1 MLLLVLLLFLGSLI
15 APILSRLCGN
25 RMGLILSC
33 LPLVFFLVCLT
44 KLGDLGAGPVSETYR
59 LTTSSEYSL
68 VFLQDGLSLLFALLV
83 TGIGFLILVY
93 SYGYMPKSKNLG
105 RYYLLMMLF
114 MGAMAGMVLSGN
126 LISVYLF
133 WELTSLSSFMLIGF
147 EYQQEKARSAAIQ
160 AWLVTA
166 FGGLA
171 MLAGFILMGTLAGG
185 FDLFTL
191 RERSSLI
198 TSDSLYLPIL
208 FLILLGVWTKSA
220 HFPFHFWLPS
230 AMVAPTPVSAY
241 LHSAAMVNAGIF
253 LLARLNPVLG
263 NTAAWN
269 ISVTTAG
276 ALTMLIGAYFAMTQH
291 DFKKILAY
299 TTVSA
304 LGLLTLLLGLGTKTA
319 VKGALLYLIVHA
331 FYKAALF
338 MIAGTIDKEAGSRD
352 IYLLG
357 NLKSKMPVT
366 TLIALLVLL
375 SMGGLPP
382 MLGYLSKEMIY
393 EIWTGVPKVGSVIL
407 LCCILANSIMLFI
420 SLIIS
425 YNVFLRKDAK
435 HEKKAKETGKAMV
448 FAPAVLAVL
457 SLLLVLFSPPLERLI
472 EQAAEVIKTK
482 NIEVHM
488 ELWKGMTSAF
498 WLSLATIALG
508 VLFFVFRKKLLP
520 VLTKINETLFP
531 LAFPDLFIRLL
542 DLFFLFAGRLTPFI
556 QHGYHRLYLLIIFLI
571 SSLGLWYSLM
581 LLPDSATFTPS
592 ATFSL
597 PIAGV
602 ALLSVVASL
611 LAPFTRES
619 PAAIVIM
626 GVVGYGM
633 AIIFLGYGAI
643 DVAITQ
649 FLVNTFITVLFVIA
663 VYKLPEFGMFSPKMN
678 RLVDMTVALV
688 VGAAMTGL
696 SYAAA
701 RTNAGDTVAEFYLG
715 KSFPDGHGRNVV
727 NVILTDFRALDTLGE
742 ITVLAIAALG
752 VSALL
757 KLQKREKPDER

>member
-1 MLLLVLLLFLGSLI
+1 MLLLVLLLFSGTLL
-15 APILSRLCGN
+15 APILNRICGN
-25 RMGLILSC
+25 RTGLILSF
-33 LPLVFFLVCLT
+33 LPLAFFLVCLT
-44 KLGDLGAGPVSETYR
+44 KLGDLDAGPVSEIYR
-59 LTTSSEYSL
+59 FGTSSGYSL
-68 VFLQDGLSLLFALLV
+68 VFLQDGLSLLFTLLV

-93 SYGYMPKSKNLG
+93 SYGYMPKSENLG

-114 MGAMAGMVLSGN
+114 MASMAGMVLSGN
-126 LISVYLF
+126 LISIYIF

-147 EYQQEKARSAAIQ
+147 HYQQEKARSAAIQ
-160 AWLVTA
+160 AWLVTG

-171 MLAGFILMGTLAGG
+171 MLAGFILIGTLAGG

-191 RERSSLI
+191 TEKSSLI
-198 TSDSLYLPIL
+198 TGDSLYLPAL
-208 FLILLGVWTKSA
+208 FLILLGAWTKSA

-230 AMVAPTPVSAY
+230 AMVAPTPISAY

-253 LLARLNPVLG
+253 LLARLNTVLG

-269 ISVTTAG
+269 TSVTTAG
-276 ALTMLIGAYFAMTQH
+276 ALTMLIGAYFAMTQR
-291 DFKKILAY
+291 DLKKILAY

-304 LGLLTLLLGLGTKTA
+304 LGLLTLLLGLGTETA

-331 FYKAALF
+331 LYKAALF
-338 MIAGTIDKEAGSRD
+338 MIAGTIDKETGSRD

-375 SMGGLPP
+375 SMAGLPP

-393 EIWTGVPKVGSVIL
+393 ETWMGVPKVETVIL

-420 SLIIS
+420 SLIIA
-425 YNVFLRKDAK
+425 YNVFLGQDTKYQ
-435 HEKKAKETGKAMV
+435 KKPKETSIAMV

-472 EQAAEVIKTK
+472 EQAAEVIRAK
-482 NIEVHM
+482 NVEVHI

-498 WLSLATIALG
+498 WLSLVTIALG
-508 VLFFVFRKKLLP
+508 VLFFVFRQKLLP
-520 VLTKINETLFP
+520 ALTKINDTLFP
-531 LAFPDLFIRLL
+531 FALPDLFTRLL
-542 DLFFLFAGRLTPFI
+542 DLFLLSAEKLTGFI
-556 QHGYHRLYLLIIFLI
+556 QHGYHRLYLLIVFLI

-581 LLPDSATFTPS
+581 LLPDGAAFSPS
-592 ATFSL
+592 APFSL

-602 ALLSVVASL
+602 AVLSVVASI

-619 PAAIVIM
+619 PSAIVIM
-626 GVVGYGM
+626 GVVGYGV

-649 FLVNTFITVLFVIA
+649 LLVNTFITVLFIIA
-663 VYKLPEFGMFSPKMN
+663 VYKLPEFGKFSPKMN
-678 RLVDMTVALV
+678 RLGDMAVALV
-688 VGAAMTGL
+688 MGAAMTGL
-696 SYAAA
+696 SFAAA
-701 RTNAGDTVAEFYLG
+701 RTNTGDAVANFYLG
-715 KSFPDGHGRNVV
+715 KSYPEGHGRNVV

-742 ITVLAIAALG
+742 VTVLVIAALG

-757 KLQKREKPDER
+757 KLQKREKQR